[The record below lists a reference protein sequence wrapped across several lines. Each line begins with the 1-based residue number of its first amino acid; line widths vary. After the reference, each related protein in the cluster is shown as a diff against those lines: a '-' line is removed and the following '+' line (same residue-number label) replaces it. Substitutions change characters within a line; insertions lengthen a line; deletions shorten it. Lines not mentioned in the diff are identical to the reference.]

1 MMIGNQF
8 KLTPVELAEA
18 KQIQLSHVYPGL
30 RYLASAKQL
39 SVSAPRDDQGEIL
52 QDRALIDW
60 AWVFLAS
67 IFEQKETREG

>member
-8 KLTPVELAEA
+8 RLTPVELTEA
-18 KQIQLSHVYPGL
+18 HQIQLSHAYPGL

-39 SVSAPRDDQGEIL
+39 SVSAPKDSEGEIL

-60 AWVFLAS
+60 AWVFLAQV
-67 IFEQKETREG
+67 FKPHD